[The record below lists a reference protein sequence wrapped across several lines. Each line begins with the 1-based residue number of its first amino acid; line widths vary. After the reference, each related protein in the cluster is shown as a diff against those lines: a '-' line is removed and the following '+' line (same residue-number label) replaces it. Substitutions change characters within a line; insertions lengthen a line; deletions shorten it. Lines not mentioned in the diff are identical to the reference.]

1 MKTIKE
7 IIPRLR
13 SVTLIFGVALS
24 ILSSCKRESN
34 NNAGAIDNRVDSL
47 LALMTLEEKV
57 GQLTLFTS
65 DYDVTGPTMRA
76 SYLQDLK
83 AGKVGSIFNAVG
95 AEYTRKLQEMAVKE
109 TRLGIPLLFGYD
121 VIHGHRTIFP
131 IPLGEAASWDLEAME
146 KSARI
151 AATEASAEG
160 LHWTF
165 APMCD
170 VTRDPRWGR
179 ISEGAGEDTYLG
191 SRIAEARV
199 KGFQGATIGDL
210 NSVMACVKHFAAYGA
225 SQSGRD
231 YHTVDISDRVLR
243 EVYLPP
249 YKAAVDA
256 GAATVMTSFN
266 ELDGVPASGNKY
278 LLTNILR
285 DEWKFDGFVVTDYTS
300 IMEMIPHGVA
310 EDTAAAAALSLE
322 AGVDMD
328 MQAGF
333 YMDKLPLL
341 VKEGKI
347 KEALIDKAVKRI
359 LRKKFELGLFE
370 DPYRY
375 SNVQREKETIMKS
388 EFIESARDVARK
400 SIVLL
405 RNENQLL
412 PLSKD
417 LKRIAV
423 IGPLADNKKEMI
435 GSWSA
440 QGDWR
445 KSVSI
450 LEGIKS
456 KVSPATQVVHVKGC
470 NINDDSTQGINQA
483 VAAAR
488 QADVVI
494 LAVGEEAGMTGEAA
508 SRAFL
513 DIPGSQNKLI
523 EAVRATGKPVV
534 VILSNGRPLT
544 IGWVDKNVPAI
555 LETWFLGT
563 QAGNAIAD
571 VLFGDYNPSGK
582 LPVTFPRSV
591 GQVPIFYSM
600 KNTGRPMD
608 PNNKYSSKYLD
619 ESNDPLY
626 PFGYGLS
633 YTTFV
638 YGEIRLSGSEISGKD
653 SLTVSCEVKNTGKI
667 DGEEVVQLYLRDLVG
682 SVTRPVK
689 ELKGFQKISLAPG
702 EAKTVTFKLTIN
714 DLSFF
719 KRDMTFGT
727 EPGKFQV
734 FIGGNSR
741 DTKQAEFTLR

>member
-1 MKTIKE
+1 MKDTL
-7 IIPRLR
+7 PGLR
-13 SVTLIFGVALS
+13 SVTLLIGVAL
-24 ILSSCKRESN
+24 IFLSSCKDNPHSARSP
-34 NNAGAIDNRVDSL
+34 IDSRVDSL
-47 LALMTLEEKV
+47 LNIMTLEEKV

-76 SYLQDLK
+76 SYLEDLK
-83 AGKVGSIFNAVG
+83 AGRVGAIFNAVG

-131 IPLGEAASWDLEAME
+131 IPLGESASWDLEAMRR
-146 KSARI
+146 SARI
-151 AATEASAEG
+151 AATEAAAEG

-179 ISEGAGEDTYLG
+179 ISEGAGEDTYLAA
-191 SRIAEARV
+191 RIAEARV
-199 KGFQGATIGDL
+199 KGFQGDRLGDL
-210 NSVMACVKHFAAYGA
+210 KSVLACVKHFAAYGA
-225 SQSGRD
+225 AQAGRD

-249 YKAAVDA
+249 YKAAIDA

-266 ELDGVPASGNKY
+266 ELDGVPASGSKY
-278 LLTNILR
+278 LLGNILR
-285 DEWKFDGFVVTDYTS
+285 DEWKFNGFVVTDYTS
-300 IMEMIPHGVA
+300 IMEMIHHGVA

-333 YMDKLPLL
+333 YIDKLPLL

-347 KEALIDKAVKRI
+347 KEQLINDAVRRI
-359 LRKKFELGLFE
+359 LRKKFELGLFD

-375 SNVQREKETIMKS
+375 SDVQREKETVMKQ
-388 EFIESARDVARK
+388 EFIEAARDISRK

-405 RNENQLL
+405 KNENQLL
-412 PLSKD
+412 PLKKD
-417 LKRIAV
+417 VRSIAV
-423 IGPLADNKKEMI
+423 IGPMANNRKEML

-450 LEGIKS
+450 LEGIRA
-456 KVSPATQVVHVKGC
+456 KVTPSTQVIYAGGC
-470 NINDDSTQGINQA
+470 NINDDSTQGFNAA

-488 QADVVI
+488 EADVVV
-494 LAVGEEAGMTGEAA
+494 LAVGEEAGMSGEAS
-508 SRAFL
+508 SRAYL
-513 DIPGSQNKLI
+513 DLPGSQSKLV
-523 EAVRATGKPVV
+523 EAIHATGKPVV

-544 IGWVDKNVPAI
+544 IGWIDKNIPAI

-582 LPVTFPRSV
+582 LPVTFPRTV
-591 GQVPIFYSM
+591 GQIPIFYSM

-608 PNNKYSSKYLD
+608 VSNKYTSKYLD

-638 YGEIRLSGSEISGKD
+638 YGDIALSSAEMSGTD
-653 SLTVSCEVKNTGKI
+653 SLTVSCEVTNRGKLA
-667 DGEEVVQLYLRDLVG
+667 GEEVVQLYIRDLVG

-689 ELKGFQKISLAPG
+689 ELKGFQKISLAPR
-702 EAKTVTFKLTIN
+702 ESKTVSFRLSVN
-714 DLSFF
+714 DLSFY

-727 EPGKFQV
+727 EPGKFHV

-741 DTKQAEFTLR
+741 DVKQAEFVLK

>member
-1 MKTIKE
+1 MKDTL
-7 IIPRLR
+7 PGLR
-13 SVTLIFGVALS
+13 SVTLLIGVAL
-24 ILSSCKRESN
+24 IFLSSCKDNPHSARST
-34 NNAGAIDNRVDSL
+34 IDSRVDSL
-47 LALMTLEEKV
+47 LNIMTLEEKV

-76 SYLQDLK
+76 SYLEDLK
-83 AGKVGSIFNAVG
+83 AGRVGAIFNAVG

-131 IPLGEAASWDLEAME
+131 IPLGESASWDLEAMRR
-146 KSARI
+146 SARI
-151 AATEASAEG
+151 AATEAAAEG

-179 ISEGAGEDTYLG
+179 ISEGAGEDTYLAA
-191 SRIAEARV
+191 RIAEARV
-199 KGFQGATIGDL
+199 KGFQGDRLGDL
-210 NSVMACVKHFAAYGA
+210 KSVLACVKHFAAYGA
-225 SQSGRD
+225 AQAGRD

-249 YKAAVDA
+249 YKAAIDA

-266 ELDGVPASGNKY
+266 ELDGVPASGSKY
-278 LLTNILR
+278 LLGNILR
-285 DEWKFDGFVVTDYTS
+285 DEWKFNGFVVTDYTS
-300 IMEMIPHGVA
+300 IMEMIHHGVA

-333 YMDKLPLL
+333 YIDKLPLL

-347 KEALIDKAVKRI
+347 KEQLINDAVRRI
-359 LRKKFELGLFE
+359 LRKKFELGLFD

-375 SNVQREKETIMKS
+375 SDVQREKETVMKQ
-388 EFIESARDVARK
+388 EFIEAARDISRK

-405 RNENQLL
+405 KNENQLL
-412 PLSKD
+412 PLKKD
-417 LKRIAV
+417 VRSIAV
-423 IGPLADNKKEMI
+423 IGPMANNRKEML

-450 LEGIKS
+450 LEGIRA
-456 KVSPATQVVHVKGC
+456 KVTPSTQVIYAGGC
-470 NINDDSTQGINQA
+470 NINDDSTQGFNAA

-488 QADVVI
+488 EADVVV
-494 LAVGEEAGMTGEAA
+494 LAVGEEAGMSGEAS
-508 SRAFL
+508 SRAYL
-513 DIPGSQNKLI
+513 DLPGSQSKLV
-523 EAVRATGKPVV
+523 EAIHATGKPVV

-544 IGWVDKNVPAI
+544 IGWIDKNIPAI

-582 LPVTFPRSV
+582 LPVTFPRTV
-591 GQVPIFYSM
+591 GQIPIFYSM

-608 PNNKYSSKYLD
+608 VSNKYTSKYLD

-638 YGEIRLSGSEISGKD
+638 YGDIALSSAEMSGTD
-653 SLTVSCEVKNTGKI
+653 SLTVSCEVTNRGKLA
-667 DGEEVVQLYLRDLVG
+667 GEEVVQLYIRDLVG

-689 ELKGFQKISLAPG
+689 ELKGFQKISLAPR
-702 EAKTVTFKLTIN
+702 ESKTVSFRLSVN
-714 DLSFF
+714 DLSFY

-727 EPGKFQV
+727 EPGKFHV

-741 DTKQAEFTLR
+741 DVKQAEFVLK